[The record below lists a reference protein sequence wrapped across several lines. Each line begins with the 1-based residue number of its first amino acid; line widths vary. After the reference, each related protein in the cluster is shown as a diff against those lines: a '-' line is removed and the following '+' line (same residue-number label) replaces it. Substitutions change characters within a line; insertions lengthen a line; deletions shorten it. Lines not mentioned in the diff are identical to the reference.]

1 MVKNEFTKKSIGTL
15 TLGEKLRKIRSEK
28 RISLADVSK
37 STKIQLKYLEYLE
50 DGAYGKLPADVYVK
64 GFLRSFAQQAGINE
78 NVLIRLYER
87 ERDIN
92 KNIGKEEL
100 KERFVQPISI
110 SRFSITPKVFFF
122 TLIGLIIFS
131 GFYYL
136 YREAN
141 MFVSTA
147 RLVVLEPNDNA
158 ETSENKT
165 IVKGVVD
172 RDSQVYIN
180 EKAVLVDA
188 EGNFREDVGLQE
200 GVNTIV
206 VKSVNKFEKEST
218 KVISIKSTYQNGV
231 IPESS
236 NGKATQEIAPGGP
249 TIKIELTVGP
259 EPTWISVEA
268 DGALMYSGILNPNT
282 PQTFEAKSK
291 IIISSD
297 KGNNTHLKINGK
309 EERLLSDSSGA
320 AKNVVFNVQD
330 YR

>member
-15 TLGEKLRKIRSEK
+15 TLGEKLRKVRSEK

-37 STKIQLKYLEYLE
+37 STKIQMKYLEFLE
-50 DGAYGKLPADVYVK
+50 EGTYEKLPADVYVK

-78 NVLIRLYER
+78 NVLIKLYER

-92 KNIGKEEL
+92 KNIGKIDSEEH
-100 KERFVQPISI
+100 FVQPISI
-110 SRFSITPKVFFF
+110 SRFSITPKIFFF
-122 TLIGLIIFS
+122 ALIGLLIFS

-141 MFVSTA
+141 LFVSTA
-147 RLVVLEPNDNA
+147 RLVILEPNDNM

-165 IVKGVVD
+165 IVKGVTD
-172 RDSQVYIN
+172 RDSQIYIN

-188 EGNFREDVGLQE
+188 DGNFSEDIGLREGT
-200 GVNTIV
+200 NTIV
-206 VKSVNKFEKEST
+206 IKSVNKFEKEST
-218 KVISIKSTYQNGV
+218 KVVSIKSTYQNSA

-236 NGKATQEIAPGGP
+236 NDKSTEERNLDGP
-249 TIKIELTVGP
+249 AMKMELSVGP

-282 PQTFEAKSK
+282 PQMFEAKDNM
-291 IIISSD
+291 IISSD

-309 EERLLSDSSGA
+309 EEKLLSDSVGA
-320 AKNVVFNVQD
+320 AKNVTFNAGD
-330 YR
+330 Y